1 MRLID
6 ADTLYD
12 KAEERY
18 KSASGSYR
26 KIYRGF
32 VDDVADAP
40 TVDAAPVVHGRWI
53 KASVYG
59 IPHYRCSVCSEY
71 IELDWTANFEYSY
84 CPNCGAKMDL
94 PEDGE

>member
-18 KSASGSYR
+18 KCASAPYR

-40 TVDAAPVVHGRWI
+40 TVDAAPVVHGRWETHLLPLAW
-53 KASVYG
+53 K
-59 IPHYRCSVCSEY
+59 CSVCGFNNSFRSGRTTEY
-71 IELDWTANFEYSY
+71 LNY